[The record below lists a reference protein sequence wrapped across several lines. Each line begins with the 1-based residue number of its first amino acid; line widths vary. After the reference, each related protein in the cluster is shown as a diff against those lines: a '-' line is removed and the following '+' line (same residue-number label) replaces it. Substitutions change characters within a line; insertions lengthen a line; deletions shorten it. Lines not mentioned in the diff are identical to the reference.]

1 MSHSPKLGESTPVL
15 LDIKTIGII
24 IGFVV
29 SLSTVYFTLKSD
41 IALAMEMPEPPIS
54 KTEYELNDKFV
65 RQTIM
70 DTQDDVKTL
79 LLKFDKMEE
88 RIYELTK
95 R

>member
-1 MSHSPKLGESTPVL
+1 MSHSPKLRESTAVV
-15 LDIKTIGII
+15 LDIKTIGMI

-29 SLSTVYFTLKSD
+29 SLSTVYFTLKAD

-79 LLKFDKMEE
+79 LTKFDKMEE

-95 R
+95 K